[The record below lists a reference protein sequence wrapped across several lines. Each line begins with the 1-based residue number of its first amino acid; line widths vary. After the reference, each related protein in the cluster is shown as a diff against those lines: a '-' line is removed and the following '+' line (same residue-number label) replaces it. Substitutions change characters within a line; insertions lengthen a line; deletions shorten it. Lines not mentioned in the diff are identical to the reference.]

1 MGGSDWILIEIMK
14 KLTLQRKNV
23 LQMYVS
29 SESRR
34 SLEGRA
40 GRTKVARLLL
50 RQHIWSPEPSI
61 FEGTRIVATR
71 DTIHLP
77 SRWKL
82 QNMASTKSSEPV
94 AAHMVTQQ
102 SSSEPVEATKDGG
115 ARKPGS

>member
-94 AAHMVTQQ
+94 TPPRYLLLYMYMHIIIIIIM
-102 SSSEPVEATKDGG
+102 
-115 ARKPGS
+115 

>member
-40 GRTKVARLLL
+40 GRTTTRVCCFSDNTYGHTAVSSIVRL
-50 RQHIWSPEPSI
+50 QHSTGK
-61 FEGTRIVATR
+61 FVHAKA
-71 DTIHLP
+71 LP
-77 SRWKL
+77 SY
-82 QNMASTKSSEPV
+82 
-94 AAHMVTQQ
+94 
-102 SSSEPVEATKDGG
+102 
-115 ARKPGS
+115 RKGK